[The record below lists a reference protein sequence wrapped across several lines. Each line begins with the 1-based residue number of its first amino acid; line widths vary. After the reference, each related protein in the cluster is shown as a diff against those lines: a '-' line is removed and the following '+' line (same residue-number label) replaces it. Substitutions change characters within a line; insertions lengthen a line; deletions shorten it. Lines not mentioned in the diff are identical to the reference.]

1 MKKILAIAV
10 AVVVA
15 SCLVKTYSD
24 DRLNE
29 LDELDNRIKELK
41 ITSDN
46 IEKEIEKAL
55 KPSELQLEW
64 LRKGHLA
71 G

>member
-1 MKKILAIAV
+1 MKKILAI

-15 SCLVKTYSD
+15 SCLVKTYSY

-29 LDELDNRIKELK
+29 LDELDNRLKELK

-46 IEKEIEKAL
+46 IEKEL
-55 KPSELQLEW
+55 KSSELQLEW

-71 G
+71 LK